1 MPRDNV
7 RMSPENDESA
17 GLIPDL
23 DRPRSLEARIQRQ
36 YQSLPRSERKIADLI
51 LEFPGEVAAYSATE
65 LAELAEASKAAVTR
79 LIRRLGYS
87 NFEEARRA
95 ARDAQR
101 WGSPVYML
109 SREAPNA
116 EFPARIKNHID
127 QDMQI
132 ITRTF
137 EGLDGEIL
145 EQVTHALANAK
156 RVWLYGYRNSHYLA
170 GYFRWQLIQ
179 VRGEVQLLPN
189 AGETLAEYISDMSRD
204 DLFVVIGFRR
214 RLPEVGKAIR
224 IACNAGIPVL
234 LIADTTAGKTQ
245 AKWTIRCEVQGS
257 DLFDRYSA
265 AMSVLHLLSV
275 AVVDECGAKGR
286 ARLKRIEKLHRDL
299 HEFN

>member
-1 MPRDNV
+1 MPRENV
-7 RMSPENDESA
+7 PGTSENDDRTGLKSA
-17 GLIPDL
+17 PG
-23 DRPRSLEARIQRQ
+23 RPRSLEARIQGQ
-36 YQSLPRSERKIADLI
+36 YQSLPRFERKIADLI

-65 LAELAEASKAAVTR
+65 LAELAGASKAAVTR
-79 LIRRLGYS
+79 LIRRLDYS

-95 ARDAQR
+95 ARDARR
-101 WGSPVYML
+101 WGSPVYLL
-109 SREAPNA
+109 SKEAPNA

-127 QDMQI
+127 QDVQI

-145 EQVTHALANAK
+145 EQVTQALASAK
-156 RVWLYGYRNSHYLA
+156 RVWLYGFRNSHYLA

-179 VRGEVQLLPN
+179 VRGQVQLLPN
-189 AGETLAEYISDMSRD
+189 AGETLAEYISDMTRD

-224 IACNAGIPVL
+224 IASKTGIPVL
-234 LIADTTAGKTQ
+234 LIADTTAGKTE

-265 AMSVLHLLSV
+265 AMSVLHFLSV

-286 ARLKRIEKLHRDL
+286 ARLKRVEKLHRDL
-299 HEFN
+299 HEFD